1 MSHDPQERDA
11 IVTWRTVRI
20 GVIAIAIG
28 LAAVWWSVHL
38 DRGAPQIARDT
49 KLGAALTVVEPS
61 LIATNTKARDL
72 ASTQRQT
79 LASWAWVDRE
89 RGIARIPIDEAV
101 EVVLRQEA
109 K

>member
-11 IVTWRTVRI
+11 IALRRAVRI

-28 LAAVWWSVHL
+28 VAAVWWSIRL
-38 DRGAPQIARDT
+38 DRGAPQIARET
-49 KLGAALTVVEPS
+49 ELGAAPSVIEPS
-61 LIATNTKARDL
+61 LIATNASARDL
-72 ASTQRQT
+72 AAAQRRT
-79 LASWAWVDRE
+79 LTSWAWVDRE
-89 RGIARIPIDEAV
+89 HGIARIPIDEAV